1 LTDGD
6 IEVRLPTPEDL
17 PAIGELYRAV
27 KGRSRPE
34 SVTRH
39 RFFDTP
45 WGDPPALIAVDG
57 DKCVGM
63 VLVWPVALRVG
74 DEVVLGGQGTDGAT
88 HPDYRNR
95 PRFFVGLIRAGIQLM
110 EERGVDVYYTFPN
123 ARSVKVVKVVAGT
136 YLGEVGAWGLEFG
149 PRGGFGFLRRKWR
162 GLGAL
167 SVAGATPPPELA
179 VLIEEALGDE
189 PVIRV
194 DKSPTW
200 LEWRYSPATA
210 ERYEWLLLHE
220 GGSMVAAALVGE
232 RDAALWG
239 PHFAGLWRIHEL
251 FALSEDAGEGLL
263 RRVIAHVQQRSGAR
277 RLDVLV
283 KDPRLERA
291 VERAGFARE
300 TPRPITSIVF
310 REGLQLD
317 PYDFSHWRIISGDMD
332 FF

>member
-1 LTDGD
+1 VTDGD
-6 IEVRLPTPEDL
+6 LEVRLPTPEDL

-27 KGRSRPE
+27 KGRGRPE

-45 WGDPPALIAVDG
+45 WGDSPAYVAFDG
-57 DKCVGM
+57 DKCVSM
-63 VLVWPVALRVG
+63 VLFWPVALRVG

-95 PRFFVGLIRAGIQLM
+95 PRLFVGMVRAGFQLM
-110 EERGVDVYYTFPN
+110 EERGFDVYYTFPN
-123 ARSVKVVKVVAGT
+123 TRSIKILKVVAGT
-136 YLGEVGAWGLEFG
+136 YVGEVGAWGLELG
-149 PRGGFGFLRRKWR
+149 SRRGMGFLRRRWR
-162 GLGAL
+162 GVGDL
-167 SVAGATPPPELA
+167 SVAGTPPPDLA

-194 DKSPTW
+194 DKSRTW

-210 ERYEWLLLHE
+210 ERYEWLLMHE

-232 RDAALWG
+232 RDTALWG
-239 PHFAGLWRIHEL
+239 PDFAGLCRIHEL
-251 FALSEDAGEGLL
+251 FALSEDAGEALL
-263 RRVIAHVQQRSGAR
+263 RRVIAHVEQRPGAR
-277 RLDVLV
+277 KLDVLV

-300 TPRPITSIVF
+300 TTRPITSIVF